1 MIEVLGDSVKL
12 HKWPMPMTSNHLY
25 IVSRGRLIKSN
36 EARKYSNSCLQWG
49 MQNRG
54 TINKLREILKDKTL
68 RVDCCF
74 VFPKSK
80 LITKKNTLKKIDYS
94 NRIKQVFDELSKMI
108 GVDDSHFISGYCCK
122 KISEIDE
129 SSVYITISEAK
140 LEWAY
145 ESKQTHVSV
154 VVE

>member
-36 EARKYSNSCLQWG
+36 EARKYSNSCLHWG

-74 VFPKSK
+74 VFPRSK

-94 NRIKQVFDELSKMI
+94 NRLKQLHDELSKMI
-108 GVDDSHFISGYCCK
+108 GVDDSHFVSGYCQK
-122 KISEIDE
+122 MVGDDSYVD
-129 SSVYITISEAK
+129 ITISVEELAK
-140 LEWAY
+140 
-145 ESKQTHVSV
+145 
-154 VVE
+154 